1 MISTLLFFL
10 QTLENN
16 LFAFITYLQPLP
28 ILIFCDI
35 LYPRPDNRFPN
46 SRKTT
51 FINTFAIIN
60 LLDLAQ
66 LIFADA
72 GCFQTYHVGWM
83 VAFYTALAISV
94 ILQTFSYGLE
104 QKKTHRQEPRNKDLV
119 FTVLNLCFTDIL
131 FLVLRSY
138 KAYRMKHA
146 YIDAIFITKE
156 ISSLIMRLM
165 LTVGVYCYM
174 YWDWVF
180 RDFFPFKG
188 SSVIILHSI
197 AVILLHES

>member
-1 MISTLLFFL
+1 MSIMNELLTYSYEIYPLRTKQITHFVFFS

-35 LYPRPDNRFPN
+35 LYPRPDDHSPRQL
-46 SRKTT
+46 KTT
-51 FINTFAIIN
+51 FINTFAMLN

-83 VAFYTALAISV
+83 IAFYTALAISV
-94 ILQTFSYGLE
+94 MLQTFSFGLE
-104 QKKTHRQEPRNKDLV
+104 QKKTHQEEPRNKDLI

-138 KAYRMKHA
+138 KAYKMKHA
-146 YIDAIFITKE
+146 YIDAIFMTKE
-156 ISSLIMRLM
+156 ISSIIMRLM
-165 LTVGVYCYM
+165 LTIGVYCCTY
-174 YWDWVF
+174 
-180 RDFFPFKG
+180 
-188 SSVIILHSI
+188 
-197 AVILLHES
+197 